1 MKVAVMTD
9 SNSGLR
15 QNEGKELGIKIV
27 PMPFMIDGE
36 EYFEDINLTQEMFYD
51 KLTSDA
57 SVSTSQPGI
66 GVIMQAWDD
75 LLEEYKDSRRN

>member
-15 QNEGKELGIKIV
+15 QVEGKELGITIV

-36 EYFEDINLTQEMFYD
+36 EYFEDINLTQEMFY
-51 KLTSDA
+51 
-57 SVSTSQPGI
+57 
-66 GVIMQAWDD
+66 
-75 LLEEYKDSRRN
+75 